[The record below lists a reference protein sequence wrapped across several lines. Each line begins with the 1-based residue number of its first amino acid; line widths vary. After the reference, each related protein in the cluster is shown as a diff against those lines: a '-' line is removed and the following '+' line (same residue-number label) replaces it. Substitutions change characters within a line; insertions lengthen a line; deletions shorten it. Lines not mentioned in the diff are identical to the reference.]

1 MSPKNVPPGYYSLF
15 PRLSEQDQATQAN
28 FVADFQD
35 LCSRGMDRALGIQET
50 TLDCAVELQST
61 AIDLYKTAPWYTPVV
76 GEFFEA
82 GTRFIVFCLELQMKC
97 MEMLLPAKPAA
108 APAPV
113 PATRGAS
120 STSRAEQALQEL
132 AMDIGSGLTKK
143 SAASARSAAGRPP
156 ASC

>member
-15 PRLSEQDQATQAN
+15 PWLSEQDQATQAN
-28 FVADFQD
+28 FIADFQD

-61 AIDLYKTAPWYTPVV
+61 AIDLYKTAPWYTPLV
-76 GEFFEA
+76 GECFEA
-82 GTRFIVFCLELQMKC
+82 GTRFLIFCLELQMKC
-97 MEMLLPAKPAA
+97 LDVLLPVKLAA

-113 PATRGAS
+113 PATKGAS

-132 AMDIGSGLTKK
+132 AMDIGSGLATKK
-143 SAASARSAAGRPP
+143 SRSAAARTT